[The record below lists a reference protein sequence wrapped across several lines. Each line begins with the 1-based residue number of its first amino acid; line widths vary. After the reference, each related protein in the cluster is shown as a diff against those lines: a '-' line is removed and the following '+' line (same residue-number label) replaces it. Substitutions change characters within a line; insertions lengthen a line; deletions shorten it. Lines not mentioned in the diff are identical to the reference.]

1 MDSCRL
7 TSFHAYKHISPF
19 IRLTEIYLFYFF
31 HFAQCQLIWWHHARS
46 FTEFNWH
53 WRRIVARMSLSS
65 SSSNICVRIEF
76 WTMLFNQP
84 ILIIGSVRFFFV
96 ASILCGFGI
105 CCKIREFK
113 CILFVNFLRVI
124 SCIREWQ
131 NFREV
136 LCFFKPIDER
146 NRIVSVSNHLLI
158 TLGTLF
164 VH

>member
-1 MDSCRL
+1 MPIDLMALRKVIYRIQLALKKNCSENVIVIIII
-7 TSFHAYKHISPF
+7 KH
-19 IRLTEIYLFYFF
+19 L
-31 HFAQCQLIWWHHARS
+31 RS
-46 FTEFNWH
+46 H
-53 WRRIVARMSLSS
+53 RILNNVIQSANTNNR
-65 SSSNICVRIEF
+65 F
-76 WTMLFNQP
+76 
-84 ILIIGSVRFFFV
+84 GSFFFV